1 MEHGTYLPSEEPYV
15 VHNVKEIVQI
25 LTDLA
30 KQKSM
35 LKASFNGD
43 NDVYLTTVIAVDAQ
57 RNAVYL
63 DIGRDDAFNV
73 RLLASEHVVFSKDDS
88 VKIKWVSEKVTEVT
102 LTDGRAIKVAL
113 PQSMVR
119 LQRREFFRLA
129 TPRVNPVPCQI
140 SIPDEENPD
149 EARVLELALTDVSL
163 GGIGVVVHGPLDEA
177 LVVGASFDGCKIS
190 FPDVGVTS
198 LTLQIR
204 NITPI
209 HMKDDLIKHR
219 IGMQYINPSR
229 GNQGLIQRYTFNLE
243 RLAIALANGSIR

>member
-30 KQKSM
+30 KQKAM

-140 SIPDEENPD
+140 FIPDEENPD
-149 EARVLELALTDVSL
+149 ETRVLEFALTDVSL
-163 GGIGVVVHGPLDEA
+163 GGIGVVVHGSLDEA

-219 IGMQYINPSR
+219 IGMQFIDPSR